1 MVEILN
7 NLLSLVSVD
16 EKLHATWGDRCTTT
30 LEKRLLKEK
39 IFSLID

>member
-16 EKLHATWGDRCTTT
+16 EKLHATLVTDAQ
-30 LEKRLLKEK
+30 LLSKK
-39 IFSLID
+39 DY